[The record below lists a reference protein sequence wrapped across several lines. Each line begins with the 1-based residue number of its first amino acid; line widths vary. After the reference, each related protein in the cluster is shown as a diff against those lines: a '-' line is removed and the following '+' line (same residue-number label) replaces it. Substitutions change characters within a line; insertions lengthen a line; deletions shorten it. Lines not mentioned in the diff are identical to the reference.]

1 MSAAKTRF
9 PAYMKGGEKVYAAKI
24 TSIEPFAR
32 HWLPPELSGSMRVTF
47 GDIDRHANIVPSWLN
62 QHNPQVGGF
71 FVVRDGP
78 NGTVA
83 EYVAP
88 EQFAQSYKG
97 EAT

>member
-1 MSAAKTRF
+1 
-9 PAYMKGGEKVYAAKI
+9 
-24 TSIEPFAR
+24 
-32 HWLPPELSGSMRVTF
+32 
-47 GDIDRHANIVPSWLN
+47 VPSWLN